1 MPIAG
6 SNQLTRGGAHSPAV
20 LRGMAMPELKAR
32 DEPELIFRARCPAS
46 RPPAAREVVLSST
59 MALMESVT
67 VSELNRQTARVLE
80 RVKAGESVEI
90 SEYGRPVAR
99 ITPAGPTTGVPL
111 LDRLIAQGRAV
122 PASNHGPI
130 PPTPPRDE
138 TEENLSLSATLAQ
151 LRDEERY

>member
-1 MPIAG
+1 
-6 SNQLTRGGAHSPAV
+6 
-20 LRGMAMPELKAR
+20 
-32 DEPELIFRARCPAS
+32 
-46 RPPAAREVVLSST
+46 

-138 TEENLSLSATLAQ
+138 TEESLSLSATLAQ
-151 LRDEERY
+151 MRDEERY

>member
-1 MPIAG
+1 M
-6 SNQLTRGGAHSPAV
+6 T
-20 LRGMAMPELKAR
+20 
-32 DEPELIFRARCPAS
+32 
-46 RPPAAREVVLSST
+46 
-59 MALMESVT
+59 LMESVT
-67 VSELNRQTARVLE
+67 VTELNRQTARVLE

-99 ITPAGPTTGVPL
+99 ITPAGPATGVPL

-138 TEENLSLSATLAQ
+138 TEESLSLSAALAQ
-151 LRDEERY
+151 LRDDERY